1 MGIFDFVD
9 ILSGMNTDS
18 YGYKAFKNVN
28 HWNNEDMLR
37 LLSEVKTPY
46 DTPKMGWIRAFGK
59 ERQVV
64 VYSKPNK
71 TNYIYVDAKPGKI
84 VVSMAPKPGQIG
96 GAVEHVDPADVSPKN
111 ENTIG
116 ATLSTMEPVE
126 HIIFAVEKLLEK
138 PDEVKRYI

>member
-18 YGYKAFKNVN
+18 YGYKALKNVN

-46 DTPKMGWIRAFGK
+46 DPPKMGWIRAFGK

-111 ENTIG
+111 DNTIG

-126 HIIFAVEKLLEK
+126 HIIFAVEKLLEN

>member
-46 DTPKMGWIRAFGK
+46 DPPKMGWIRAFGK

-126 HIIFAVEKLLEK
+126 YIIFAVEKLLEK

>member
-9 ILSGMNTDS
+9 LLSGMNTDS

-46 DTPKMGWIRAFGK
+46 DPPKMGWIRAFGK

-71 TNYIYVDAKPGKI
+71 TNYIYVDANPRKI